1 MKYPKGGGFKRGGKK
16 GSNDSDPF
24 FEQETKKRRKV
35 SYDDEDIESI
45 DSDAEENG
53 FNGEDRKE
61 ADVAEEEDEFAD
73 ETAGEKRKRLAE
85 AYLLRTREAQRK
97 QREERDDD
105 EDDEDD
111 EDYDGDIVKTLMKK
125 QQEDSGRV
133 RRAIASR

>member
-1 MKYPKGGGFKRGGKK
+1 MKHPKGGGFKRGGKK
-16 GSNDSDPF
+16 GSTDADPF

-53 FNGEDRKE
+53 FHGEDRKGAAE
-61 ADVAEEEDEFAD
+61 EEEDEFAD

-85 AYLLRTREAQRK
+85 ALLLRTREAQRR
-97 QREERDDD
+97 QREERDDDD

-111 EDYDGDIVKTLMKK
+111 DIVKTLMKK

>member
-1 MKYPKGGGFKRGGKK
+1 MKYPKGGSIKRGGKK
-16 GSNDSDPF
+16 GSNDRDPF
-24 FEQETKKRRKV
+24 FEQETKERRKV

-53 FNGEDRKE
+53 FHGEDRKGVDE
-61 ADVAEEEDEFAD
+61 AAEEEEDEFAD

-85 AYLLRTREAQRK
+85 ALLLRTREAQRR

-111 EDYDGDIVKTLMKK
+111 DIVKTLMKK